1 MKIIKNKICFMIL
14 MIGILIISN
23 ICSKSSKEKH
33 LLSDSNLKEISIN
46 NLHKAGSY
54 NHIYLY
60 F

>member
-1 MKIIKNKICFMIL
+1 